1 MKYLFNLLDN
11 TGVRGEINVKIVKD
25 ITNCTNRWHLWTHA
39 SLGRKC
45 ALALMQTRTPTH
57 EAPGHCVSV
66 LSLLALSKHY
76 LHGAECTRC
85 IVKLKHWPSGNLCRC
100 ATITIVQL
108 LEHSHDS
115 KTPLYAIKPWSYP
128 NFKYLF
134 CVRARVRV
142 CLYRHS
148 WTLRM
153 NGVSQA
159 VVLFS
164 TLPLCAFCCHKCW
177 PKTTWGRTGHICFA
191 DYSLSWK
198 ETEAGTWRQEL
209 KERLL
214 KEQADWL
221 APPDFLSCFLH
232 SPDTAV

>member
-1 MKYLFNLLDN
+1 MDTCIPGSQLRIGPDPN
-11 TGVRGEINVKIVKD
+11 TH
-25 ITNCTNRWHLWTHA
+25 TNPRSA
-39 SLGRKC
+39 R
-45 ALALMQTRTPTH
+45 
-57 EAPGHCVSV
+57 
-66 LSLLALSKHY
+66 ALSF
-76 LHGAECTRC
+76 CPFFIS
-85 IVKLKHWPSGNLCRC
+85 IVETLSSGCRMHTLRSKIETLWPSGNLCRC

-134 CVRARVRV
+134 CVRPRVRV

-164 TLPLCAFCCHKCW
+164 TLPLCAFCCHKYW
-177 PKTTWGRTGHICFA
+177 PKTTWGRTGHICFTG
-191 DYSLSWK
+191 YSLSWK

-214 KEQADWL
+214 KEHCWL
-221 APPDFLSCFLH
+221 ACSPWLPQLFLTQPWHSCLGMA
-232 SPDTAV
+232 SPTVGWALTH